1 MLQMTGLIVNT
12 FTQEGG
18 KNKDGE
24 EYEARHK
31 VQLLGSFVLPNGD
44 TKQEL
49 VDLKVEDLSDWTPH
63 EGKNI
68 TVDIGAYAPS
78 KNNIVYS
85 VKKGAKPQ
93 ISVKPN
99 DY

>member
-1 MLQMTGLIVNT
+1 MLQMTGQVVNT

-31 VQLLGSFVLPNGD
+31 VQLLGAFVLPNGD

-49 VDLKVEDLSDWTPH
+49 VDLKVEDLSDWIPH
-63 EGKNI
+63 RGKNI
-68 TVDIGAYAPS
+68 TVDIGVYSPS
-78 KNNIVYS
+78 KGTVIFS
-85 VKKGAKPQ
+85 IKKGSKPKVEGV
-93 ISVKPN
+93 SN